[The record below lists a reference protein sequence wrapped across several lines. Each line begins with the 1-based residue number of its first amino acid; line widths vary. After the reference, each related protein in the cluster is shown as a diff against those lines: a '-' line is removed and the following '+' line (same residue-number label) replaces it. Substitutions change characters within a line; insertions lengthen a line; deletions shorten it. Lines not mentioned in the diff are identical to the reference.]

1 MSNAKGEVTNMDE
14 MATANEPGK
23 FIAIEGIDGSGK
35 SVQVKRLTER
45 LSSLGVKCYE
55 TKEPTDSPIGSLIH
69 QMMTG
74 RIVADDKV
82 IASMFIADR
91 VDHLLN
97 KTDGILEMIGKGIT
111 VVTDRYYFS
120 SYAYHGIDID
130 MDWVIQGNEL
140 SANILRPTLTVFLDV
155 PVKNAIERIKR
166 ERFHTELYETV
177 ERLEAVRIKYFE
189 AFEKLEGVENISV
202 IDANADI
209 PTVGDRIWAAVS
221 GLFE

>member
-221 GLFE
+221 GLF

>member
-1 MSNAKGEVTNMDE
+1 MDE

>member
-1 MSNAKGEVTNMDE
+1 MDE

-74 RIVADDKV
+74 RIIADDKV